1 MSEIGE
7 TFKAL
12 KKHQKDTQEL
22 FINNELPALLKRLDD
37 YPEQLSYT
45 THNSGLHYIIKIEGK
60 TIDLWP
66 TTQRW
71 RVRKDQKFG
80 KGILKLLKRF
90 DLPLENS
97 SRFIMTP

>member
-1 MSEIGE
+1 MNDLAE
-7 TFKAL
+7 TFKAIKEYNEN
-12 KKHQKDTQEL
+12 KKQN
-22 FINNELPALLKRLDD
+22 FIQNELPYLLKRLDD
-37 YPEQLSYT
+37 YPEILSYT
-45 THNSGLHYIIKIEGK
+45 IKNDGMHYIIKIEGN